1 MREVGG
7 KKVSKRKREE
17 DFIKDKE
24 EEEEGMNGER
34 RETDGLLRN
43 RIVI

>member
-24 EEEEGMNGER
+24 EEEGMNGER